1 MSRFDL
7 IGPTYQ
13 SQSLVADCQ
22 LTCNWY
28 VEFIESQRGKSAMA
42 LYPTP
47 GTSLFATIPGG
58 GPSRAKLEINGR
70 CFEVSGPN
78 FVELFANGTFTIIAQ
93 VTNDLLSASMAAS
106 PQQLL
111 VAAGGNLYVYQLQTQ
126 ANRAIGTGVAGTFV
140 QVPNANFTLPSGAV
154 GQVSMVE
161 FIDGF
166 FIVLLRNSQTI
177 YLSTPL
183 DATSWPA
190 LNLIVV
196 SVFSDNVQSIVENQ
210 RRLWVLGRKR
220 STVYYDSGGPNIFD
234 VDPSGTI
241 ENGAAALFGFCRAD
255 NSVFWLD
262 QEERGGGIV
271 RRASGYTPVR
281 VSNHAVETALQGYV
295 RAGGTISDCFS
306 YSYEEDGHTFVI
318 FQFPTAQKTWAYDVA
333 TNMWHERAYWNV
345 STGLFSAHKSAN
357 HAFAFGKHLV
367 GDPGSGNIYQMS
379 IPVASGSGWNFVTDA
394 SNPIKRVRRS
404 AHVGL
409 EFKRVFYS
417 ELHVDVETGLGPQP
431 PLLDGAGNPRDPQLM
446 LRFSR
451 DYSKTWSNEYALACG
466 QAGQY
471 RKRVRRSRM
480 GSSKTGM
487 VFELSATDPI
497 PWRLVEGYLEAQPGY
512 VAQERLV
519 KTLGKV
525 A

>member
-1 MSRFDL
+1 MARFDL

-22 LTCNWY
+22 LTRNWY
-28 VEFIESQRGKSAMA
+28 VEFIESQKGKSAAA

-47 GTSLFATIPGG
+47 GTSIAYTIPGG
-58 GPSRAKLEINGR
+58 GPSRAKLEINSR
-70 CFEVSGPN
+70 CFEVSSTN
-78 FVELFANGTFTIIAQ
+78 FVELFANGTFNIIAQ
-93 VTNDLLSASMAAS
+93 VTNDLLPASMVAS

-111 VAAGGNLYVYQLQTQ
+111 IAAGGNLYVYQLQTQ
-126 ANRAIGTGVAGTFV
+126 ANRALGNGVAGTFV
-140 QVPNANFTLPSGAV
+140 QIPNANFTLPGGAI
-154 GQVSMVE
+154 GNPSMVE
-161 FIDGF
+161 YIDGF

-190 LNLIVV
+190 LNIIVV
-196 SVFSDNVQSIVENQ
+196 SVFSDNVQSICENQ

-220 STVYYDSGGPNIFD
+220 STVYYDSGGLNIFD

-241 ENGAAALFGFCRAD
+241 ENGALSVNGFCRAD

-281 VSNHAVETALQGYV
+281 VSNHAVENALQGYV
-295 RAGGTISDCFS
+295 RSGSTLSDCVA
-306 YSYEEDGHTFVI
+306 YSYEEDGHTFVV
-318 FQFPTAQKTWAYDVA
+318 FQFPTAQKTWAYDTA
-333 TNMWHERAYWNV
+333 TGMWHERAYWNI

-357 HAFAFGKHLV
+357 HAFAFSKHLI
-367 GDPGSGNIYQMS
+367 GDPGSGNIYQQS
-379 IPVASGSGWNFVTDA
+379 IPIASGSAWKFADDFG
-394 SNPIKRVRRS
+394 NPIKRIRR
-404 AHVGL
+404 APHVGL
-409 EFKRVFYS
+409 EFKRMFYS

-431 PLLDGAGNPRDPQLM
+431 PLLDGAGNARDPLLM
-446 LRFSR
+446 LRFSK
-451 DYSKTWSNEYALACG
+451 DYSKTWSNEYELPCG

-497 PWRLVEGYLEAQPGY
+497 PWRLVEGYLDAQPGY
-512 VAQERLV
+512 AAQERLV
-519 KTLGKV
+519 KTFGKV